1 MLELLKWIS
10 KSYREIQVYL
20 NGEFKEY
27 GVNSTDYVFL
37 KHLSMEGGIN
47 QETVAKHLSITKT
60 AASKI
65 VIKLIEKGL
74 VKKEKGSRDKREYIL
89 YLTKKGMDLRELL
102 MKKVALWENEV
113 LGSYNKKDKEDYVNK
128 VEETYKITKRINR
141 SNNE

>member
-10 KSYREIQVYL
+10 KSYREVQIYL

-37 KHLSMEGGIN
+37 KHLSADGGVN

-65 VIKLIEKGL
+65 VAKLIEKKL

-89 YLTKKGMDLRELL
+89 YLTEEGMELKKLL
-102 MKKVALWENEV
+102 IEKAALWENEV
-113 LGSYNKKDKEDYVNK
+113 LAPYGKSEKEEYIKK
-128 VEETYKITKRINR
+128 VEETYKITKRING
-141 SNNE
+141 SNHG